1 MKFAA
6 TPPYDGTLAEFYRL
20 PEECCWKLP
29 DHVSFEQ
36 GALAEPLAVAVH
48 SSKLGFVSPST
59 SVVIFGA
66 GTVGLLCGAVA
77 KAFGATDVI
86 MVDITQSRLDFARE
100 HLQIEIHN
108 GKGHN
113 GGGFDAQ
120 SLLAQLGCPDGAD
133 VVIDATGAEVC
144 IANGLKSLRR
154 GGCFVQVG
162 LGPSDIKF
170 PLGLVCSKEAVFKG
184 SFRYGPGDYRLA
196 IDLLAKRKV
205 NVDGFVTDRYDFR
218 DIEQAFTDTFN
229 QKGIKNIIY
238 GPGVI
243 DDTLRSGTQNGS
255 KE

>member
-29 DHVSFEQ
+29 DHVSFEE

-48 SSKLGFVSPST
+48 SSKLGSVSPST

-100 HLQIEIHN
+100 YLQIETYD
-108 GKGHN
+108 GKGKN
-113 GGGFDAQ
+113 GAGFDAQ

-196 IDLLAKRKV
+196 IDLLAKGRV
-205 NVDGFVTDRYDFR
+205 AVDGLVTDRYDFR
-218 DIEQAFTDTFN
+218 DIERAFTDTFN
-229 QKGIKNIIY
+229 QKGIKSIIY
-238 GPGVI
+238 GPSI
-243 DDTLRSGTQNGS
+243 FDEMLRSGVENGS
-255 KE
+255 NE